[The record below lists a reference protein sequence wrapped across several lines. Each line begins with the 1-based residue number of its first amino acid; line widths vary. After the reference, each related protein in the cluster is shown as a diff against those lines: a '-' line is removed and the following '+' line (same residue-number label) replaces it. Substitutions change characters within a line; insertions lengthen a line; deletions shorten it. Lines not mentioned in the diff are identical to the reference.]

1 MSDGDGEKVRQYMDK
16 LNSEG
21 VYEVDDATFA
31 KIKDQFKAGCLSEDE
46 ILTTIK
52 TCFNETDIY

>member
-1 MSDGDGEKVRQYMDK
+1 MDK

-21 VYEVDDATFA
+21 VYEVDDATLL